1 MTRFI
6 QFKEAKVLVNAKQEN
21 NVIKIKGSK
30 FMYGWMASFVLG
42 GLIGCF
48 FLLIEGFSFESKY
61 SFVYI
66 FGGIVFFPIF
76 LYLTLWSLPGFI
88 PGKTLLT
95 ISDDGN
101 GKIITKKGTVFI
113 ENIRNID
120 LIRNPLNLINDIV
133 IETFDNKKIKI
144 RTYNLLDD
152 LDYQVIVDKYIFP
165 NMTENARKVW
175 DRKVNLALLLK
186 EVKYERQEH
195 KID

>member
-1 MTRFI
+1 M
-6 QFKEAKVLVNAKQEN
+6 VNAKQEN